1 MAALRPVVLDT
12 NGHDKLLDD
21 TDNLTL
27 EFAPSVDNHGTNK
40 KYVDDLVEAEA
51 TARQDADTVLQS
63 NIDAEALARENTD
76 TQLQENID
84 DEEAA
89 RIAADAALQS
99 NIDNLDSQFQSQI
112 DALDQDLQGQIDAL
126 DQDLQGQIDVIDG
139 LYVRDTGDN
148 MSGNL
153 TLGTTKITL
162 NASNGSGTFLGPL
175 EAASID
181 GGSY

>member
-51 TARQDADTVLQS
+51 TAREDADTVLQS

-99 NIDNLDSQFQSQI
+99 NIDDLDT
-112 DALDQDLQGQIDAL
+112 ALQGQIDAL

-153 TLGTTKITL
+153 TLGTTQITL
-162 NASNGSGTFLGPL
+162 NASNGSGTFLGAL